1 MKWNKIF
8 LRICHF
14 FGFKKDTVH
23 MDDIMFRINHFDDG
37 RSIFLTNDS
46 TIMLS
51 KHLNDIKKLIYE
63 HIENNQTFN
72 NKCNIVNQVC
82 ICFANSEVIY
92 FDYIDDV
99 LYYSVVDRLAL
110 ERAKKLKELG
120 L

>member
-14 FGFKKDTVH
+14 FGFRKDIVH
-23 MDDIMFRINHFDDG
+23 MDDIMLRINHFDDG

-46 TIMLS
+46 KIMLS
-51 KHLNDIKKLIYE
+51 KHINDVKKLIYE
-63 HIENNQTFN
+63 HLENNHTFK
-72 NKCNIVNQVC
+72 NKCQIVNQVC
-82 ICFANSEVIY
+82 ICFANCEVIF

-99 LYYSVVDRLAL
+99 LYYYAVDRLAL